1 LKAYLRAHRHKT
13 GFFVAAYPAATVAKV
28 RAALAQRDE
37 AIAFARD
44 AQSMDPAQLRAAF
57 LERLGG

>member
-1 LKAYLRAHRHKT
+1 
-13 GFFVAAYPAATVAKV
+13 VAKV

-44 AQSMDPAQLRAAF
+44 AQSMDPAQLRVAF